1 MKNIKKF
8 YPLIVGLVLLIS
20 VAAYG
25 TRAYFSDSTSEDAG
39 INLTLG
45 NVDITARSGDWI
57 YIPDVENE
65 QLTASG
71 TTSIGETIKDK
82 NNFGKEDNIAKG
94 VVLKN
99 ARPGDAFKK
108 TFTFENTGSLD
119 QVLTFDSKDN
129 KTDGIFV
136 VSWEKT
142 GLDESESIILAPK
155 EEFTAT
161 MTVTVDLT
169 NAEQEYN
176 EVTAKH
182 VDSNNFV
189 GKTVEVKTKQTNV
202 TAAE

>member
-39 INLTLG
+39 IDLTLG

-82 NNFGKEDNIAKG
+82 NNFGKEDNIAKD

-108 TFTFENTGSLD
+108 TFTFENTGSLN
-119 QVLTFDSKDN
+119 QIVKFTKNNISKGLFVIKWEGDSLDDEKDLVPGGKVSATMIVTVN
-129 KTDGIFV
+129 KDTNSEDAQPELGNQNTDIINFV
-136 VSWEKT
+136 
-142 GLDESESIILAPK
+142 GESI
-155 EEFTAT
+155 
-161 MTVTVDLT
+161 
-169 NAEQEYN
+169 
-176 EVTAKH
+176 EVTAK
-182 VDSNNFV
+182 
-189 GKTVEVKTKQTNV
+189 QTN
-202 TAAE
+202 AK